1 MKKIKFYYFA
11 SALLLGTA
19 ACLGSCASESDTEG
33 GNSQQQNEAREV
45 VKTQFVINI
54 PYANGSSSS
63 NARTRMTDENTQ
75 NKKDGEYNN
84 FRGIENMILLTF
96 AGQPGAEGYTTAT
109 NYCNISSD
117 DNAFSSDNYRR
128 LYRDIQI
135 PVGTKYFI
143 LNGCAK
149 RKATISS
156 DDPTYFE
163 EGRITPSENYSTQ
176 KELDKLT
183 YSLVPIKSDA
193 NFSNN
198 DIAKTIVE
206 KLNALLDAKAEY
218 GDQTTTTV
226 NWKDLNSSTSYTSLG
241 ITDGERDFLIDRFT
255 RLKSLTAGSTQ
266 SVTTMLNDLKE
277 ILIAGANDS
286 DTQQTETEGKT
297 SIDESKKLAIAIYNA
312 CTDAITKIG
321 KADENVNFPRNLHL
335 PDGVAKLKYSSTD
348 NKFSYENASAVT
360 IGENNSID
368 YTKICYPAELS
379 YFVSTPAMISD
390 SEINAVG
397 SESPKLPSYTDW
409 LTSTWTN
416 ATGFSDASDNSNGVT
431 SKTKSVALKDPVQYS
446 VACLKTGVKCNSA
459 MLSDNAK
466 AITSKYNAGAH
477 IDDQDISV
485 PSDGYKLTAILIGGQ
500 PASVNWDFYPASTAQ
515 FDHTIYDKDLNVTNQ
530 KSDGEKYMLVNTN
543 SNSNYNYT
551 LVLDNKNS
559 NGSDSSQKTVYV
571 TLEFENNG
579 AAFYGQ
585 DGLVPNGG
593 RFYLVGQLN
602 PSALSGDTKTNTSGS
617 SDNATIN
624 RVFLQDHTTI
634 ANFTI
639 KNLKNAYNCIPD
651 LRAAGVNVG
660 LAVDLSWQEGI
671 TFGVDI

>member
-19 ACLGSCASESDTEG
+19 ASLGSCASEADTEG
-33 GNSQQQNEAREV
+33 GNSQQQNETREV

-75 NKKDGEYNN
+75 NKKDGDYNN

-96 AGQPGAEGYTTAT
+96 AGQPGTDGYTTAT

-193 NFSNN
+193 NFSEN
-198 DIAKTIVE
+198 DIAKAIVE
-206 KLNALLDAKAEY
+206 KLNALLGAKAEY
-218 GDQTTTTV
+218 GDQSKTTV
-226 NWKDLNSSTSYTSLG
+226 NWKDAGTSTVTWPSD
-241 ITDGERDFLIDRFT
+241 ITPAERAFLADRFT
-255 RLKSLTAGSTQ
+255 RLTKLTAGSTQ

-277 ILIAGANDS
+277 ILIAGANES
-286 DTQQTETEGKT
+286 DTQQTEGNT
-297 SIDESKKLAIAIYNA
+297 SIAKDKLLAIAIYNA
-312 CTDAITKIG
+312 CTDAITGIE
-321 KADENVNFPRNLHL
+321 KADKNVNFPRNLHL
-335 PDGVAKLKYSSTD
+335 PDGVAKLTYSSTD
-348 NKFSYENASAVT
+348 NKFSYVSSNAVT
-360 IGENNSID
+360 IGTGNSID

-390 SEINAVG
+390 KEINAVDNT
-397 SESPKLPSYTDW
+397 SLPSYADW
-409 LTSTWTN
+409 LKSSWTSKTD
-416 ATGFSDASDNSNGVT
+416 FSDASAEGSNGVT

-446 VACLKTGVKCNSA
+446 VACLKTSVKCASDK
-459 MLSDNAK
+459 LTDNAK
-466 AITSKYNAGAH
+466 AITKDYGSAA
-477 IDDQDISV
+477 IDDQSIAV
-485 PSDGYKLTAILIGGQ
+485 PNDGYKLRAILIGGQ
-500 PASVNWDFYPASTAQ
+500 PASVNWNFYAASNAN

-530 KSDGEKYMLVNTN
+530 ESGGEKYMSVTT
-543 SNSNYNYT
+543 SSSSNYNYT
-551 LVLDNKNS
+551 LVLDNKKS
-559 NGSDSSQKTVYV
+559 GTDATQSAVYV

-579 AAFYGQ
+579 DAFYGA
-585 DGLVPNGG
+585 DGLVPKNG
-593 RFYLVGQLN
+593 RFYLVGKLD
-602 PSALSGDTKTNTSGS
+602 PTATTGVTKPEGDS
-617 SDNATIN
+617 SLD
-624 RVFLQDHTTI
+624 RVFVQDHTTT

-660 LAVDLSWQEGI
+660 LAVDLSWQTGI
-671 TFGVDI
+671 TFDVDL

>member
-1 MKKIKFYYFA
+1 
-11 SALLLGTA
+11 
-19 ACLGSCASESDTEG
+19 
-33 GNSQQQNEAREV
+33 
-45 VKTQFVINI
+45 
-54 PYANGSSSS
+54 
-63 NARTRMTDENTQ
+63 MTDENTQ
-75 NKKDGEYNN
+75 NKKDGDYNN

-96 AGQPGAEGYTTAT
+96 AGQPGTDGYTTAT

-193 NFSNN
+193 DFSKN
-198 DIAKTIVE
+198 DIAKTIVDN
-206 KLNALLDAKAEY
+206 LNALLSAKANY
-218 GDQTTTTV
+218 GSAETPNII
-226 NWKDLNSSTSYTSLG
+226 NWKDAGTSTVTWPSD
-241 ITDGERDFLIDRFT
+241 ITDAERQFLADRFT
-255 RLKSLTAGSTQ
+255 RLTKLTAGSTQ

-277 ILIAGANDS
+277 ILIAGANES
-286 DTQQTETEGKT
+286 DTQQAVGKT
-297 SIDESKKLAIAIYNA
+297 SIDSKKLLAIAIYNA
-312 CTDAITKIG
+312 CTEAITEIG
-321 KADENVNFPRNLHL
+321 KSDKNVNFPRNLHL
-335 PDGVAKLKYSSTD
+335 PDGVAKLTYSSTD
-348 NKFSYENASAVT
+348 NKFSYESSNAVT
-360 IGENNSID
+360 IGKGNSID

-397 SESPKLPSYTDW
+397 SDSPKLPSYADW
-409 LTSTWTN
+409 LKSTWTN
-416 ATGFSDASDNSNGVT
+416 ASDFSDASTEGSNGVT

-446 VACLKTGVKCNSA
+446 VACLKTGVKCDA
-459 MLSDNAK
+459 ATLTDNAK
-466 AITSKYNAGAH
+466 AITKDYGSAA
-477 IDDQDISV
+477 IEDQSINV
-485 PSDGYKLTAILIGGQ
+485 PNDGYKLRAILIGGQ
-500 PASVNWDFYPASTAQ
+500 PASVNWDFYAKSNAD
-515 FDHTIYDKDLNVTNQ
+515 FDHTIYDKDLNVTN
-530 KSDGEKYMLVNTN
+530 SETGGEKYMSVTTN

-559 NGSDSSQKTVYV
+559 NTTNTTQPAVYV

-579 AAFYGQ
+579 DAFYGA
-585 DGLVPNGG
+585 DGLVPKNG
-593 RFYLVGQLN
+593 RFYLVGKLD
-602 PSALSGDTKTNTSGS
+602 PSATSGVTKPED
-617 SDNATIN
+617 SDLG
-624 RVFLQDHTTI
+624 RVFVQDHTTT

-671 TFGVDI
+671 TFNVDI

>member
-286 DTQQTETEGKT
+286 DTQQTETDGKT

-312 CTDAITKIG
+312 CTDAITEIG
-321 KADENVNFPRNLHL
+321 KADKNVNFPRNLHL
-335 PDGVAKLKYSSTD
+335 PDGVAKLTYSSTD

-397 SESPKLPSYTDW
+397 SESPKLPSYDDW
-409 LTSTWTN
+409 LKSTWTS
-416 ATGFSDASDNSNGVT
+416 ATAFSDASDANSNGVT

-446 VACLKTGVKCNSA
+446 VACLKTGVKCSSNN
-459 MLSDNAK
+459 LTDNAK
-466 AITSKYNAGAH
+466 EITKDYNSAAIE
-477 IDDQDISV
+477 DQSITV
-485 PSDGYKLTAILIGGQ
+485 PNDGYKLRAILIGGQ
-500 PASVNWDFYPASTAQ
+500 PASVNWDFYAANTAN
-515 FDHTIYDKDLNVTNQ
+515 FDHTIYDKDLNVTN
-530 KSDGEKYMLVNTN
+530 SETGGEKYMSVTT
-543 SNSNYNYT
+543 SSSSNYNYT

-559 NGSDSSQKTVYV
+559 NTTNTTQPAVYV

-579 AAFYGQ
+579 DAFYGA
-585 DGLVPNGG
+585 DGLVPKNG
-593 RFYLVGQLN
+593 RFYLVGKLD
-602 PSALSGDTKTNTSGS
+602 PSATSGVTKPEDS
-617 SDNATIN
+617 RLD
-624 RVFLQDHTTI
+624 RVFVQDHTTT

-671 TFGVDI
+671 TFDVDI